1 MTDDQ
6 FTSLKALDIPFIYQR
21 QVPKVPLNIEY

>member
-6 FTSLKALDIPFIYQR
+6 FTMLKALDIPFTYPR

>member
-6 FTSLKALDIPFIYQR
+6 FTMLKVDIPFIYPR

>member
-6 FTSLKALDIPFIYQR
+6 FTMLKALDIPFIYSR
-21 QVPKVPLNIEY
+21 QVPKVSFNIEY

>member
-6 FTSLKALDIPFIYQR
+6 FTSLKALDIPFIYQI
-21 QVPKVPLNIEY
+21 QVPKVSVYV